1 MFNSITLYSLVSFI
15 LVAVGYFMFEA
26 NILNMMYEGDFTRI
40 SFMIMGL
47 FLWQHWRLGVNI
59 WQYNKGYPITNKELN
74 IGFEMSDN
82 VMTLGMIGTVL
93 GFIHM
98 TASFV
103 GVDFSD
109 IANIQELFVLA
120 TSGMS
125 TALYTTLAG
134 LIAHIL
140 IRASYFA
147 VEMHLKGFDEEAA

>member
-1 MFNSITLYSLVSFI
+1 MTLYSLVSFI
-15 LVAVGYFMFEA
+15 LLTVGYFLFEA
-26 NILNMMYEGDFTRI
+26 SIFSMMYQGDFTRI
-40 SFMIMGL
+40 SFIIVGL
-47 FLWQHWRLGVNI
+47 FIWQHYRLGINL
-59 WQYNKGYPITNKELN
+59 WSYNKGYPITNKELN

-103 GVDFSD
+103 RVDFSD

-134 LIAHIL
+134 LVAHIL